1 MNTKTITVISIIAL
15 LLVAFITNPSKDK
28 HVDNAVEIMFNKQEG
43 DDLGIL
49 GGLVETF
56 YKPTI
61 APKVKIDNYYIFSIS
76 YFNSKK
82 RNKKV
87 SLGLGIF
94 GQVFTLAKPDD
105 IKAQKDDVDLF

>member
-1 MNTKTITVISIIAL
+1 MKTKTVTIISIIAL
-15 LLVAFITNPSKDK
+15 LIVAFITNPSKDK
-28 HVDNAVEIMFNKQEG
+28 HIDNAVETVFNEEDG

-61 APKVKIDNYYIFSIS
+61 APKVKVDNYYIFSIS

-82 RNKKV
+82 RSKTV
-87 SLGLGIF
+87 SLGLGFF
-94 GQVFTLAKPDD
+94 GQVFPLAKPDD
-105 IKAQKDDVDLF
+105 VKEQKEDVDLF

>member
-1 MNTKTITVISIIAL
+1 MKTKTITIISIIAL

-28 HVDNAVEIMFNKQEG
+28 HVDNAVEIVFNEDDG
-43 DDLGIL
+43 DELGIF

-76 YFNSKK
+76 YFNSKRRTK
-82 RNKKV
+82 QF
-87 SLGLGIF
+87 L
-94 GQVFTLAKPDD
+94 
-105 IKAQKDDVDLF
+105 